1 VSKQGDIEREIPFLR
16 RYAYALTRN
25 ADDADDLVHDCV
37 ARALSRWH
45 LRRADGSVRAWLY
58 RILTNLFLSDRRRA
72 SRRRTVVLDVEG
84 AEQAVVAPQEVQM
97 ELAQVLDAIGRLSE
111 DRRAVLLLVAV
122 EDFSY
127 EEAAGILGIPL
138 GTVMSRLSRARNDL
152 RQAMAKGEVV
162 KLRSV
167 T

>member
-1 VSKQGDIEREIPFLR
+1 MSKQDDIEREIPFLR

-84 AEQAVVAPQEVQM
+84 DVSRVRGHIVVRAQRPRWRGAGGGAV
-97 ELAQVLDAIGRLSE
+97 
-111 DRRAVLLLVAV
+111 
-122 EDFSY
+122 
-127 EEAAGILGIPL
+127 
-138 GTVMSRLSRARNDL
+138 
-152 RQAMAKGEVV
+152 
-162 KLRSV
+162 
-167 T
+167 

>member
-1 VSKQGDIEREIPFLR
+1 MSKQDDIEREIPFLR

-25 ADDADDLVHDCV
+25 GDDADDLVHDCV

-45 LRRADGSVRAWLY
+45 LKRADGSVRAWLY

-72 SRRRTVVLDVEG
+72 ARRRNVPLDTEG
-84 AEQAVVAPQEVQM
+84 PEQAVAAPQEVQV
-97 ELAQVLDAIGRLSE
+97 ELSQVMDAIGTLSE
-111 DRRAVLLLVAV
+111 ERRAVLLLVAV

-127 EEAAGILGIPL
+127 EEAARVLDIPL